1 MKIKLLTICLLLS
14 SFSAQSNDLKT
25 CRSVANHLNENL
37 IDKANSAL
45 KREYQDIKI
54 ELIKTYCDIN
64 SSNNVRFNYKFK
76 LMNRDY
82 ITSEGRKHMYDQLC
96 SKFNQLKPM
105 FKTTFNSP
113 LTTHFSEMLHLIGIN
128 IDITCILHSCSI
140 ELHHCQT

>member
-1 MKIKLLTICLLLS
+1 MKTKLLTICLLLS

-25 CRSVANHLNENL
+25 CKSVANHLNENL

-45 KREYQDIKI
+45 KRDYQDIKI
-54 ELIKTYCDIN
+54 KLIKTYCDTN
-64 SSNNVRFNYKFK
+64 SNNNVRFNYKYK

-105 FKTTFNSP
+105 FKIV
-113 LTTHFSEMLHLIGIN
+113 SEMKYHYYKKNGDKMGEISLFEK
-128 IDITCILHSCSI
+128 TCM
-140 ELHHCQT
+140 

>member
-1 MKIKLLTICLLLS
+1 MVWNMVKIEKMKIKLLTICLLLS

-25 CRSVANHLNENL
+25 CKSVANHLNENL

-45 KREYQDIKI
+45 KRDYQDIKI
-54 ELIKTYCDIN
+54 KLIKTYCDTN
-64 SSNNVRFNYKFK
+64 SNNNVRFNYKYK

-105 FKTTFNSP
+105 FKIV
-113 LTTHFSEMLHLIGIN
+113 SEMKYHYYKKNGDKMGEISLFEK
-128 IDITCILHSCSI
+128 TCM
-140 ELHHCQT
+140 